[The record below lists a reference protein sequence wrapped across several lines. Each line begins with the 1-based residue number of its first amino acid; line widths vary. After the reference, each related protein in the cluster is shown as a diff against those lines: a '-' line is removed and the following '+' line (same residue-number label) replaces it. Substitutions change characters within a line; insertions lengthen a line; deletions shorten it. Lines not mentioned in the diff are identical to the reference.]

1 MSKSMDTICVHG
13 KEHAVKDQNYA
24 ISYPIYQTASFSH
37 LTPYFQNPLSL
48 GADVVIRSGTKYL
61 SGHND
66 TICGFLC
73 SKDQKL
79 AQHFRLIS
87 KTTGGTLATFESWL
101 CLRGLKTLGT
111 SDGAPSEQCPGSSR
125 VAEKAGLCGKCRNCV
140 NFFKLFQKYR

>member
-1 MSKSMDTICVHG
+1 MSKSMDTICMHG

-48 GADVVIRSGTKYL
+48 GADVVIHSGTKYL
-61 SGHND
+61 S
-66 TICGFLC
+66 

-87 KTTGGTLATFESWL
+87 KTTGGTLAPFESWL
-101 CLRGLKTLGT
+101 CLRGLKTLALRMEGHQ
-111 SDGAPSEQCPGSSR
+111 SNALA
-125 VAEKAGLCGKCRNCV
+125 VAEWLKKQDCV
-140 NFFKLFQKYR
+140 ENVEIALIFSNYFKNIVDIPEKMCYKI